1 MATSGTTTFD
11 LDIEELITE
20 AYERCGIESRTGYDL
35 RTARRSL
42 NLLFLDWAS
51 RGLNL
56 WTIEERSQALTAN
69 VFEYNLPTDTVDV
82 LSAVVRSP
90 QSPGQN
96 IDITLNRFSQ
106 AEWLHTPNKTG
117 TLGRPAQF
125 YYQHTNQP
133 KAYFFPCPD
142 NSQPYTFV
150 YYAIRRIQDAGGF
163 TNTADVNF
171 KFLPC
176 LVSGLAYFIAMK
188 KAPDRMVVLK
198 QIYEEDFKR
207 IADFDRDRASY
218 YAVPDTRLNY

>member
-1 MATSGTTTFD
+1 M
-11 LDIEELITE
+11 
-20 AYERCGIESRTGYDL
+20 
-35 RTARRSL
+35 
-42 NLLFLDWAS
+42 
-51 RGLNL
+51 
-56 WTIEERSQALTAN
+56 
-69 VFEYNLPTDTVDV
+69 PTDTVDV

-133 KAYFFPCPD
+133 KVYFFPCPD

-176 LVSGLAYFIAMK
+176 MVSGLSYFLAMK

-198 QIYEEDFKR
+198 QVYEEDFKR

>member
-1 MATSGTTTFD
+1 MATSGTTAFD
-11 LDIEELITE
+11 LDIEELISE
-20 AYERCGIESRTGYDL
+20 AYERCGIETRTGYDL

-56 WTIEERSQALTAN
+56 WTIEERSAALTAG
-69 VFEYNLPTDTVDV
+69 VFEYNIPTDTVDI

-106 AEWLHTPNKTG
+106 AEWLHTPNKSG

-125 YYQHTNQP
+125 YYQNTNLP
-133 KAYFFPCPD
+133 KALFFPCPD

-163 TNTADVNF
+163 TNVADVNF

-188 KAPDRMVVLK
+188 KAPDRMIVMK

-207 IADFDRDRASY
+207 IADYDRDRASY
-218 YAVPDTRLNY
+218 FAVPDTRLNY

>member
-1 MATSGTTTFD
+1 MPTSGTTTFD
-11 LDIEELITE
+11 LDIEELISE
-20 AYERCGIESRTGYDL
+20 AYERCGIETRTGYDL

-69 VFEYNLPTDTVDV
+69 VFEYNIPTDTVDI

-106 AEWLHTPNKTG
+106 AEWLHTPNKSG

-133 KAYFFPCPD
+133 KAFFFPCPD

-150 YYAIRRIQDAGGF
+150 YYAIRRIQDAGGY
-163 TNTADVNF
+163 TNVADVNF

-188 KAPDRMVVLK
+188 KAPDRMIVMK

-207 IADFDRDRASY
+207 IADYDRDRASY

>member
-1 MATSGTTTFD
+1 MPTSGTTTFD
-11 LDIEELITE
+11 LDIEELISE
-20 AYERCGIESRTGYDL
+20 AYERCGIETRTGYDL

-56 WTIEERSQALTAN
+56 WTIEERTQALTAN
-69 VFEYNLPTDTVDV
+69 VFEYNLPRDTVDV

-106 AEWLHTPNKTG
+106 AEWLHTPNKSG

-163 TNTADVNF
+163 TNVADVNF

-176 LVSGLAYFIAMK
+176 LASGLAYFVSMK
-188 KAPDRMVVLK
+188 KSPDRMMLLK

-207 IADFDRDRASY
+207 IADYDRDRASY

>member
-56 WTIEERSQALTAN
+56 WTIQERSQALTAN

-106 AEWLHTPNKTG
+106 AEWLHTPNKSG

-142 NSQPYTFV
+142 DSQPYTFV

-176 LVSGLAYFIAMK
+176 LVSGLAYYVSMK
-188 KAPDRMVVLK
+188 KAPDRMVLLK

-207 IADFDRDRASY
+207 ISEFDRDSASY

>member
-20 AYERCGIESRTGYDL
+20 AYERCGIETRTGYDL
-35 RTARRSL
+35 KTARRSL
-42 NLLFLDWAS
+42 NLLFLDWGS

-56 WTIEERSQALTAN
+56 WTIEERTRVLSPN
-69 VFEYNLPTDTVDV
+69 VYEYTLPTDTIDV

-133 KAYFFPCPD
+133 KVFFFPCPD

-163 TNTADVNF
+163 VNTADVNF

-188 KAPDRMVVLK
+188 KAPDRIQLLK

>member
-1 MATSGTTTFD
+1 MPTSGTTTFD
-11 LDIEELITE
+11 LDIEELISE
-20 AYERCGIESRTGYDL
+20 AYERCGIETRTGYDL

-69 VFEYNLPTDTVDV
+69 VFEYNIPTDTVDI

-106 AEWLHTPNKTG
+106 AEWLHTPNKSG

-133 KAYFFPCPD
+133 KAFFFPCPD

-163 TNTADVNF
+163 TNVADVNF

-188 KAPDRMVVLK
+188 KAPDRMIVMK

-207 IADFDRDRASY
+207 IADYDRDRASY

>member
-1 MATSGTTTFD
+1 MATSGTTAFD
-11 LDIEELITE
+11 LDIEELISE
-20 AYERCGIESRTGYDL
+20 AYERCGIETRTGYDL

-56 WTIEERSQALTAN
+56 WTIEERSAALTAG
-69 VFEYNLPTDTVDV
+69 VFEYNIPTDTVDI

-106 AEWLHTPNKTG
+106 AEWLHTPNKSG

-133 KAYFFPCPD
+133 KAFFFPCPD

-163 TNTADVNF
+163 TNVADVNF

-188 KAPDRMVVLK
+188 KAPDRMIVMK

-207 IADFDRDRASY
+207 IADYDRDRASY
-218 YAVPDTRLNY
+218 FAVPDTRLNY